1 MFWDYSD
8 SYRKLKNV
16 VNASAPAA
24 RAEVGINGWMEGDK
38 WEVKGV
44 LLTVCTRQYHFTAG
58 CKGLFTLQR
67 LKVGFAKR
75 GLRKRM
81 C

>member
-1 MFWDYSD
+1 MSRDYSD

-16 VNASAPAA
+16 VNASAA
-24 RAEVGINGWMEGDK
+24 RADGGDKWVDGGDK

-44 LLTVCTRQYHFTAG
+44 LLTVCTRQYHFTTG
-58 CKGLFTLQR
+58 GKGTFTLQR
-67 LKVGFAKR
+67 LKVEFVKR